1 MDDGARRVKRE
12 TVIGVDHFDDFDE
25 IIDVRSPAEYAL
37 DRVPGAVNHPVLD
50 NEERARVGT
59 LYKQVSP
66 FEARKLGAALVAR
79 NIARHIEN
87 AFATRTRDWHPLL
100 YCWRGGQRS
109 GAMAQVLRDVGWRV
123 GLLEG
128 GYQSYRRGVLE
139 ALELLPAR
147 LSFRVVCGPTGS
159 GKSSL
164 LRALAAQGA
173 QVLDLEALACHRGS
187 VLGGLPGEPQPSQ
200 KWFDSQVWTALRGF
214 DAAKPVWVEAESRKI
229 GNLQVPETLLAR
241 IRASQCLRID
251 APVAA
256 RVSLLVREYPH
267 MLSDPGWLKARL
279 AHLSRLQAHE
289 VMQRWMGQID
299 AGAWDE
305 LVRDLLDNHYDPL
318 YQRSMHKSYPTLDT
332 APVLAPERLDEAEIT
347 ALAAG
352 LIAALS
358 RDAPAAAMGA

>member
-1 MDDGARRVKRE
+1 MKRE
-12 TVIGVDHFDDFDE
+12 TVTDVEHFDDFDE
-25 IIDVRSPAEYAL
+25 IVDVRSPAEYEL

-50 NEERARVGT
+50 NEERTRVGT

-79 NIARHIEN
+79 NIAHHLET
-87 AFATRTRDWHPLL
+87 AFADKPRDWHPLL

-109 GAMAQVLRDVGWRV
+109 GAMAQVLSDVGWRV

-128 GYQSYRRGVLE
+128 GYQAYRRGILE
-139 ALELLPAR
+139 ALELLPAK
-147 LSFRVVCGPTGS
+147 LDFRVVCGPTGS

-164 LRALAAQGA
+164 LRALAALGA

-200 KWFDSQVWTALRGF
+200 KWFDSQVWHRLRSFSALQ
-214 DAAKPVWVEAESRKI
+214 PVWVEAESRKI
-229 GNLQVPETLLAR
+229 GNLQVPETLLSR

-267 MLSDPGWLKARL
+267 MLADPGWLKARL
-279 AHLSRLQAHE
+279 AHLSRLQSHE
-289 VMQRWMGQID
+289 VMQRWMELID
-299 AGAWDE
+299 AGAWNE

-318 YQRSMHKSYPTLDT
+318 YQRSMHKSYPTLDK
-332 APVLAPERLDEAEIT
+332 APVLAPERLDEAEIA
-347 ALAAG
+347 ALARE
-352 LIAALS
+352 LIAAT
-358 RDAPAAAMGA
+358 RRAPDAAALSA